1 MSSEPEILLDRRGTA
16 AIVTLNRP
24 AALNAVT
31 RGMLRTLHEAL
42 ERWRH
47 DGAVSRIIVT
57 AAGGRAFSA
66 GGDLRQIYEAGRAG
80 RQEEPIAFWREE
92 YALNAAIKR
101 YPKPYVALIDGIVMG
116 GGVGVSVHGSHR
128 VAGDRFQ
135 FAMPEVGIGFFPD
148 VGATWFLPRLP
159 GEIGTY
165 CALTGERLT
174 SADALAAGI
183 ATHRIASASFADVA
197 EALCAADSV
206 DAILA
211 AFAAPVGHAGTY
223 TSPRLRPSS
232 TGYGEVNPAFSS
244 RASGREEK
252 GRVRGPTHESEP
264 VGSPPHPDPLHS
276 PSKTG
281 VNAPMASGERDKE
294 RALLSESKSQNGVE
308 QGPLAVQRH
317 AIDRIFAPGRVEDI
331 VALLDAEAASASAD
345 AQWAGEVAAMIRTKA
360 PLSLKIALAQ
370 MRRGRHWSFAECM
383 QAEFR
388 IVSRV
393 AYGHDFYEGIRAVI
407 IDKDNRPRWQPAT
420 LAEVTAESVER
431 HFAPLEA
438 ELVLP

>member
-16 AIVTLNRP
+16 GIVTLNRP

-31 RGMLRTLHEAL
+31 RVMIGTLHGAL

-47 DGAVSRIIVT
+47 DGRVSRVIVT
-57 AAGGRAFSA
+57 AAGSRAFSA

-80 RQEEPIAFWREE
+80 RQEESIAFWREE

-165 CALTGERLT
+165 CALTGKRLKA
-174 SADALAAGI
+174 ADALAAGI
-183 ATHRIASASFADVA
+183 ATHRIASAYFADLTK
-197 EALCAADSV
+197 ALCGADSV
-206 DAILA
+206 DAVLA
-211 AFAAPVGHAGTY
+211 
-223 TSPRLRPSS
+223 
-232 TGYGEVNPAFSS
+232 
-244 RASGREEK
+244 
-252 GRVRGPTHESEP
+252 
-264 VGSPPHPDPLHS
+264 DC
-276 PSKTG
+276 
-281 VNAPMASGERDKE
+281 
-294 RALLSESKSQNGVE
+294 SESQPREGAE
-308 QGPLAVQRH
+308 PGPLAARCGV
-317 AIDRIFAPGRVEDI
+317 IDRIFAPRSVEDI
-331 VALLDAEAASASAD
+331 VALLDAEAATGSSD
-345 AQWAGEVAAMIRTKA
+345 AQWAGDVAAMIRTKA

-370 MRRGRHWSFAECM
+370 MRHGRHWSFAECM
-383 QAEFR
+383 RAEFR

-407 IDKDNRPRWQPAT
+407 IDKDNRPRWRPAT
-420 LAEVTAESVER
+420 LADVTAESVER
-431 HFAPLEA
+431 HFVPLEV

>member
-16 AIVTLNRP
+16 GIVILNRP

-31 RGMLRTLHEAL
+31 RAMVGMLHEAL

-47 DGAVSRIIVT
+47 DSAVSRILVT

-80 RQEEPIAFWREE
+80 RQEESIAFWREE

-197 EALCAADSV
+197 EAVCGADSV

-211 AFAAPVGHAGTY
+211 AFAKPVGQ
-223 TSPRLRPSS
+223 
-232 TGYGEVNPAFSS
+232 
-244 RASGREEK
+244 
-252 GRVRGPTHESEP
+252 
-264 VGSPPHPDPLHS
+264 
-276 PSKTG
+276 
-281 VNAPMASGERDKE
+281 
-294 RALLSESKSQNGVE
+294 ESKSQNGAE
-308 QGPLAVQRH
+308 QGPLAVRRR

-331 VALLDAEAASASAD
+331 VALLDAEAARASAD

-393 AYGHDFYEGIRAVI
+393 VYGHDFYEGIRAVI
-407 IDKDNRPRWQPAT
+407 IDKDNRPRWVPQT
-420 LAEVTAESVER
+420 LAEVTTDAVEN
-431 HFAPLEA
+431 HFAPLES
-438 ELVLP
+438 ELMLS